1 LISNFI
7 FNSKFTLNLKG
18 DSGGPLVIKDATEN
32 SWYLAGIVSRGAGC
46 RGILFVLTL

>member
-1 LISNFI
+1 M
-7 FNSKFTLNLKG
+7 LNLKG

-46 RGILFVLTL
+46 RGILFVSTL